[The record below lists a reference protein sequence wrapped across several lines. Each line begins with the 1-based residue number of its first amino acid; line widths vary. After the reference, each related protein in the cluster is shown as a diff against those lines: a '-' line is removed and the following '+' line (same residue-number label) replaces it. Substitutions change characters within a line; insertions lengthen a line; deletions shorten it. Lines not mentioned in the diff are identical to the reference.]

1 MYQFNAKAAQI
12 IDGTHILPPHKQGAI
27 LAIGNFDGVH
37 KGHQYI
43 LNRAKKIAQK
53 TPKTPVGA
61 LTFSPHPRAFFNP
74 DGQFFRL
81 TDNIVRAELFAD
93 LGIDLLVI
101 LEFCKQLSGLTAE
114 EFVQKILVNMLNI
127 SHVIVGQDFCFGK
140 ARQGNAAFLQ
150 QMGEQYGFKVTVL
163 EQVKNQ
169 DQIISSS
176 RIRRALEQGKI
187 ELASDLLG
195 HDWYVNGVVEK
206 GKQLGRTLGFP
217 TANIAM
223 RADCEL
229 LHGSYAATFV
239 VGGKTYQGAAS
250 YGTRPTV
257 NGIGTKMETFI
268 FDFDQDIYD
277 QQVKVYLHKFIRA
290 DEKLDGLDALITAI
304 KDDVAKTKQYFAKN
318 TAKPRKIQKLVWFLG
333 SFRP

>member
-1 MYQFNAKAAQI
+1 MYQFNANAAQI
-12 IDGTHILPPHKQGAI
+12 INGTHILPPHKHGAI

-43 LNRAKKIAQK
+43 LNHAQKIAQK
-53 TPKTPVGA
+53 NGNMPIGA

-81 TDNIVRAELFAD
+81 TDNIVRAELFAS

-101 LEFCKQLSGLTAE
+101 LEFCKQLAGLTAE

-127 SHVIVGQDFCFGK
+127 SHVIVGEDFCFGK
-140 ARQGNAAFLQ
+140 ARQGDAKFLQ
-150 QMGEQYGFKVTVL
+150 QMGEKYGFGVSVL
-163 EQVKNQ
+163 SKITTQ
-169 DQIISSS
+169 DEIVSSS
-176 RIRRALEQGKI
+176 RIRRALEQGEI

-206 GKQLGRTLGFP
+206 GKQLGRTIGFP

-229 LHGSYAATFV
+229 RHGSYAATIIV
-239 VGGKTYQGAAS
+239 AGKAYSGAAS

-268 FDFDQDIYD
+268 FDFDQDIYGQD
-277 QQVKVYLHKFIRA
+277 VKVYLHKFIRA
-290 DEKLDGLDALITAI
+290 DEKLDGLDALIAAI
-304 KDDVAKTKQYFAKN
+304 NDDVAKVKQYFAEN
-318 TAKPRKIQKLVWFLG
+318 GAKPRQIQKLV
-333 SFRP
+333 